1 MDVPRGP
8 RRSRRA
14 WIAAILVV
22 LAAAFTL
29 LLARLEPA
37 SPSVDRDLVVLAE
50 VGRGPLPL
58 EFRAW
63 GKLASDQLQAI
74 EATVGGRVLS
84 VETAPGRTVRAGAVL
99 AELASPEAELEAAK
113 AEQEYAAAQA
123 AVVALRRSLGT
134 QRLEREARLADM
146 RSAREASREVLADLE
161 RRADRGEAVEL
172 DQVAARDALR
182 SLQER
187 IAVEEKVLE
196 LLASTGREQIELETK
211 RLEALGDVAARER
224 ARLEGLRVRAPVD
237 AVVTEVRV
245 APGDWVVPGTE
256 LLRLLRPERMMAEL
270 SIPAPLA
277 AKVRPGLEVLL
288 ADATGDTI
296 PGTVEVVI
304 SVPGSASSGT
314 TPERRIPPPPGA
326 HVSVRLGKVPGAD
339 AAADAAVEGTI
350 RLGELYDALSVKRP
364 AWATE
369 GGAGSVFRVS
379 PDGTSAERV
388 KVRFG
393 LGSRDRIQVLSGLRE
408 GDVVIVSDM
417 SRFDDISCV
426 RLTP

>member
-1 MDVPRGP
+1 MDIPRRP

-14 WIAAILVV
+14 WFGAV
-22 LAAAFTL
+22 LLLFAAAFTL

-37 SPSVDRDLVVLAE
+37 SPSVDRDLVVLSE
-50 VGRGPLPL
+50 VKRGPLPI

-74 EATVGGRVLS
+74 EATVNGRVLS

-113 AEQEYAAAQA
+113 AEQEYTAAQA

-182 SLQER
+182 SLEER

-196 LLASTGREQIELETK
+196 LLASTGREQIELEAK

-237 AVVTEVRV
+237 AVVAEVRV

-277 AKVRPGLEVLL
+277 LKVRPGLDVLL

-304 SVPGSASSGT
+304 SVPGPASAGT
-314 TPERRIPPPPGA
+314 TAGRRLSPSPGA

-350 RLGELYDALSVKRP
+350 RLGELDDALSVKRP

-369 GGAGSVFRVS
+369 GGTGSVFLVS
-379 PDGTSAERV
+379 PDGTSADRV

-393 LGSRDRIQVLSGLRE
+393 LGSRDRIQVLSGLKE